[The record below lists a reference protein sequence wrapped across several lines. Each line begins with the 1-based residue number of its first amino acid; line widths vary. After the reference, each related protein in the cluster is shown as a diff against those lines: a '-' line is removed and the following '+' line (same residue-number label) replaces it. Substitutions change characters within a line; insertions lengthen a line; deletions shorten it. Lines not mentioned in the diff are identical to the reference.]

1 MQAAIGRLAI
11 QSIHS
16 FFNLLKILYYSNNN
30 NNNNNNNNKKQTTR
44 QDIVTCAVLIITTLA
59 IKFGDFDFLS
69 NIKS

>member
-11 QSIHS
+11 QFIQS
-16 FFNLLKILYYSNNN
+16 FFNLLKILYYS
-30 NNNNNNNNKKQTTR
+30 NNNNKKQTTR